1 MLPQSF
7 QQQLE
12 QAKQLSPL
20 PEDYQFQLL
29 EFFDQHG
36 VLMSL
41 INGEYVQEYS
51 RSHDYDPWYLGLFL
65 DEELAFCSVG
75 SQIVLNRLENMV
87 ALQQKLGLF

>member
-1 MLPQSF
+1 MFTQSF
-7 QQQLE
+7 QQQLA
-12 QAKQLSPL
+12 QAKQLPPF
-20 PEDYQFQLL
+20 PEDYQFQIL

-75 SQIVLNRLENMV
+75 SQIVLNRLENLV
-87 ALQQKLGLF
+87 TLQQQLGLF